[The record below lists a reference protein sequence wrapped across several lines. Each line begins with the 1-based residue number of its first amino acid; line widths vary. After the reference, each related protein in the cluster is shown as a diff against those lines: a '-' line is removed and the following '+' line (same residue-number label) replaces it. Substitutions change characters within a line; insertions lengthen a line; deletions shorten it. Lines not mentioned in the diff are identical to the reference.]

1 MTTEPSARQKRI
13 WTTAPPGDIPRE
25 VLSLVHPS
33 FLRTH
38 HLTTHWQGFACEVRG
53 ELVEAVP
60 HGFTARLPGVDD
72 SGRYEMQVTLFN
84 SGPAFA
90 RELAAAGA
98 SGVPVLADY
107 NVYGSTGEAPIRPAL
122 RFELGGFAAQ
132 GSNVTASATLG
143 DLVNVRCPVDYY
155 RRDLFPGLDR
165 I

>member
-1 MTTEPSARQKRI
+1 VTEPSDRQKRI

-33 FLRTH
+33 FVRTH
-38 HLTTHWQGFACEVRG
+38 HLTTHWEGFFCEVRG
-53 ELVEAVP
+53 VRVEAVP
-60 HGFTARLPGVDD
+60 HGFQARLPQLDD
-72 SGRYEMQVTLFN
+72 SGRYEMQISLFN

-98 SGVPVLADY
+98 SGTPVLADY
-107 NVYGSTGEAPIRPAL
+107 NVYGATGEAAIRPGL

-143 DLVNVRCPVDYY
+143 DLVNVRFPVEYY